1 MLYIWLVSRLSCA
14 QRENKAMLKLSTIPQ
29 VFFQLP
35 ATRLTPLG
43 SQLEPDIWRH
53 EQILRFRSSGTLLV
67 ATFGCIWLG
76 HQQIQGPRAWI
87 ICEIL
92 GSYLVRLTCSNC
104 IVDWA
109 HTFTE
114 VTNVSNCWICTILP
128 GAAADG
134 LPWHIHSAS
143 AEN

>member
-92 GSYLVRLTCSNC
+92 GSYLVRYKTQRNHGELIKCG
-104 IVDWA
+104 
-109 HTFTE
+109 
-114 VTNVSNCWICTILP
+114 TISQ
-128 GAAADG
+128 GKS
-134 LPWHIHSAS
+134 PWCLHCYP
-143 AEN
+143 EMKG